1 MNTNLLKGQV
11 IEEVSKELVERLQE
25 MQVPQAEIVRLTGK
39 NKGTI
44 SRIFNGKHPFSLDD
58 MQLISCELNI
68 PIITMIYNH
77 MYKDIATD
85 DKKFLNTL
93 KKAEEGL
100 AKNLASLEK
109 MKKGKAAS

>member
-1 MNTNLLKGQV
+1 M
-11 IEEVSKELVERLQE
+11 QE
-25 MQVPQAEIVRLTGK
+25 MKVPQAEIVRLTGK

-68 PIITMIYNH
+68 PIISIIYNH
-77 MYKDIATD
+77 MYKDIAAD
-85 DKKFLNTL
+85 DKSFLKTL

-100 AKNLASLEK
+100 AKNLAALEK
-109 MKKGKAAS
+109 MKEVKAAN